1 MTFFNFSLIVLI
13 TIYGTSFIFAI
24 IDKVEKKKT
33 LLSMYES
40 GALASSAS
48 IPEQVGEMLEEVEL
62 EEVSEYEKPLVWDVK
77 YNESKTLY
85 VCNID
90 ITPEVH

>member
-13 TIYGTSFIFAI
+13 TIYGTSFIYAI
-24 IDKVEKKKT
+24 MDKLEKKKT

-48 IPEQVGEMLEEVEL
+48 IPNQVGELLEEVEL
-62 EEVSEYEKPLVWDVK
+62 EEVSEYERPLVWNVK

-85 VCNID
+85 ICDVIEN
-90 ITPEVH
+90 